1 VEYEGVA
8 VVAYFHFHEN
18 SFSSEKVEGG
28 GIYTRKRCCYKT
40 NLSPKTFFLVTAANP
55 QDQPENSPSSCSAA
69 RRGITP
75 LARTVISSLITPVA
89 SCLMVKIILL
99 WGHRGWV

>member
-1 VEYEGVA
+1 M
-8 VVAYFHFHEN
+8 H
-18 SFSSEKVEGG
+18 
-28 GIYTRKRCCYKT
+28 TRKRCCYKT
-40 NLSPKTFFLVTAANP
+40 NLSLKTLFLVIAANP
-55 QDQPENSPSSCSAA
+55 PDQREKPPVTCSGA
-69 RRGITP
+69 RRDITP